1 MLVTRRRNM
10 NMVPV
15 KEEYY
20 GASSNL
26 KKAEKALE
34 VIVKRIQSRSELE
47 VVTLNI
53 NQSKENKILCKCFE
67 KEFGFKEMHLFWAND
82 SVPNAY
88 TMPGG
93 MILNQ
98 RPGIRHLGKNERDK
112 YYDDDHAYDCWVV
125 VIMLM
130 VRNLHLSAKETMAII
145 LHEIGHNFDNNITTV
160 SDNYLEFISLMGLG
174 DLMRLFGQWRIGG
187 IGALQNQFPKLMFF
201 IDLVQSL
208 PYHLSPIVVCNVSNL
223 VRYANPY
230 FIWELVVGTNM
241 EYYADSFAAKYGYGT
256 DLASATMK
264 FKDKGAMGG
273 YASRAIH
280 SVPVLKTLADI
291 AEFPFITILQ
301 LVDVHPFDE
310 NRVLMIRHNLEKD
323 YSNPNVPKEM
333 KPEIKRQI
341 NQMDRMIEIEKEDSM
356 KDGMIMSGLRRLF
369 LYNVNSRI
377 LKAFQ
382 GKR

>member
-20 GASSNL
+20 GSSPNL

-34 VIVKRIQSRSELE
+34 VIVKKIQSCGELE

-53 NQSKENKILCKCFE
+53 NQSKENEIICKCFE
-67 KEFGFKEMHLFWAND
+67 KEFGFKQMHLFWAND

-93 MILNQ
+93 VLLNQ
-98 RPGIRHLGKNERDK
+98 RPGIRKLGKRESDK
-112 YYDDDHAYDCWVV
+112 YYDSDHQYDCWVV

-130 VRNLHLSAKETMAII
+130 VHALHLSARETMAII
-145 LHEIGHNFDNNITTV
+145 LHEIGHNFDNTVLTVYDNI
-160 SDNYLEFISLMGLG
+160 LELISYIGFGELI
-174 DLMRLFGQWRIGG
+174 RFFGQWKIGLVG
-187 IGALQNQFPKLMFF
+187 SLQNQFPRVLFL
-201 IDLVQSL
+201 IDVIQKL
-208 PYHLSPIVVCNVSNL
+208 PYHLSPITVYDVSYL
-223 VRYANPY
+223 LKCANPY
-230 FIWELVVGTNM
+230 FIWSFIVGTNM
-241 EYYADSFAAKYGYGT
+241 EYYADSFAEKYGYGP
-256 DLASATMK
+256 DLATATAK

-291 AEFPFITILQ
+291 VEFPFLTLLQ

-310 NRVLMIRHNLEKD
+310 DRVLMIRHNLEKD
-323 YSNPNVPKEM
+323 YANPNVPKAL
-333 KPEIKRQI
+333 KPEIKKQI
-341 NQMDRMIEIEKEDSM
+341 EKMDKLIEMEKEDSM

-369 LYNVNSRI
+369 LYYVNGSL